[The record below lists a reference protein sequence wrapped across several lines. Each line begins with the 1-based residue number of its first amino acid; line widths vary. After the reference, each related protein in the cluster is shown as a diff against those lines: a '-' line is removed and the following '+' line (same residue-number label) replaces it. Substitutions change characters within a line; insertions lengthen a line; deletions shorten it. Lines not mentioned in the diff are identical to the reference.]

1 MENKNLNNIE
11 NENLKNDIELIN
23 NSEDFENLEV
33 ENNEIFETVINDK
46 ILLTEETITENI
58 ILENDEVQN
67 TIKSTENEIVDN
79 EKNEFQ
85 EDISYAHE
93 VIIET
98 NIKNNKEIEFEIIK
112 NTEETIN
119 EEITI
124 EKNISDISTETNV
137 EEVVTTKEIVIKNEI
152 LEEENNFEQPIIT
165 NELPPPLPPIE
176 NTKNTNTNETKT
188 VNIMNEEIIKPSR
201 KELRAQKFA
210 AKKAEREQK
219 LAIKTAK
226 EEQKIAERKQ
236 KNTRW
241 FWFLILLL
249 LAFILLFMWDNYK
262 KTRHYKQ
269 VVLKLDS
276 IKYSEVFYKSK
287 FKEKDSSLNLLLAN
301 YNKLLQQN
309 LESGKDLND
318 KQKELLRLQKIIYL
332 QDSILRQVQNSLTIA
347 LSGYS
352 KDEITV
358 EMKNGK
364 LYIIMRNKL
373 LFPSGSAI
381 VQTKGINALSTLSKV
396 LNQNPNIDIMIEGH
410 TDNVPIDPK
419 TKEYK
424 DNWDLSTARAIAVT
438 RILIDSYK
446 IQPERII
453 AAGRSMFYPTAPN
466 TTEEGKSKNR
476 RIEFILTPNLE
487 ELFKL
492 TEVDLKTK

>member
-1 MENKNLNNIE
+1 MENKNLNNPE

-23 NSEDFENLEV
+23 NSEDFENVEIVNTETLET
-33 ENNEIFETVINDK
+33 EISNK
-46 ILLTEETITENI
+46 IISTEETITENVTI
-58 ILENDEVQN
+58 ENTEIVL
-67 TIKSTENEIVDN
+67 TSITTENEIVDN
-79 EKNEFQ
+79 EKIEFP
-85 EDISYAHE
+85 ENNSYAHE
-93 VIIET
+93 VIIE
-98 NIKNNKEIEFEIIK
+98 NNLIENNNIEFEVIK
-112 NTEETIN
+112 NTEEETIT
-119 EEITI
+119 EEPVKEEVITKENTI
-124 EKNISDISTETNV
+124 EKNTEQ
-137 EEVVTTKEIVIKNEI
+137 IIILNE
-152 LEEENNFEQPIIT
+152 T
-165 NELPPPLPPIE
+165 PPPLPPVE
-176 NTKNTNTNETKT
+176 NTQQITNINETNTINVMKEET
-188 VNIMNEEIIKPSR
+188 IKPNR
-201 KELRAQKFA
+201 KEL
-210 AKKAEREQK
+210 REQK
-219 LAIKTAK
+219 LAAKKELRDQKIAIKTAK
-226 EEQKIAERKQ
+226 DEQKIEERKQ

-241 FWFLILLL
+241 FWFFILLL
-249 LAFILLFMWDNYK
+249 LAFILLFMFDNYK
-262 KTRHYKQ
+262 KTRNYKQ

-309 LESGKDLND
+309 LESGKDLSD

-381 VQTKGINALSTLSKV
+381 VQAKGNNALSTLSKV

-492 TEVDLKTK
+492 TDVDLKTK